1 MSEAVPEEPELSA
14 STGTFH
20 YQELIES
27 RLGQPIS
34 AESSA
39 ELAAAMALSP
49 GARLAA
55 ARKAMGWTVERVAA
69 ELRLAPRQILALE
82 AGDYAALPEPAVVR
96 AFIRAYAKLLKLEA
110 APLVALIALEPGA
123 KKASAATAAALPAT
137 SPETEKSGR
146 RGSAFS
152 FRPLAVALGIA
163 LLILLSM
170 ALLTPYFA

>member
-14 STGTFH
+14 PTGTFH

-34 AESSA
+34 ADSSA

-96 AFIRAYAKLLKLEA
+96 AFIRAYAKLVKLEA

-123 KKASAATAAALPAT
+123 KKARAAAALPAT

-152 FRPLAVALGIA
+152 FKPLAVALGIA
-163 LLILLSM
+163 LLILLSI

>member
-14 STGTFH
+14 PTGTFH

-34 AESSA
+34 ADSSA

-96 AFIRAYAKLLKLEA
+96 AFIRAYAKLVKLEA

-123 KKASAATAAALPAT
+123 KKVRVAAALPAT

-152 FRPLAVALGIA
+152 FKPLAVALGIA
-163 LLILLSM
+163 LLILLSI